1 MRHHARLPKLGSTR
15 DLTRVFWQDLPVDV
29 DATAAIKRYVRR
41 AHRKSIIEYRN
52 RMSAWDRSRGIR
64 PEVRGTDETLDR
76 LIGQPVSFSRFGDGE
91 FQLVFGASIY
101 YQERSLPLQAEL
113 KRILRST
120 RDDCLIGI
128 PDVFGNNDRMRP
140 MARDYWEGELR
151 PFRHN
156 YHRALDLKKTYY
168 DSFASRIYKDLE
180 DKAPARRRFEQWQR
194 VWEGKDLVIIEGALS
209 RLGVGNDLF
218 SNARRV
224 RRILGPA
231 ENAYSQYNELL
242 AAALACESSAL
253 FILALGPTA
262 TVLSYALCENGRRAL
277 DLGHIDI
284 EYEWFLRQE
293 ADVAI
298 RGKYTNEALGGRVVG
313 ECEHPDYDAQIIA
326 DLSGRDL

>member
-1 MRHHARLPKLGSTR
+1 
-15 DLTRVFWQDLPVDV
+15 
-29 DATAAIKRYVRR
+29 
-41 AHRKSIIEYRN
+41 
-52 RMSAWDRSRGIR
+52 
-64 PEVRGTDETLDR
+64 
-76 LIGQPVSFSRFGDGE
+76 
-91 FQLVFGASIY
+91 LVFGASIY

-262 TVLSYALCENGRRAL
+262 TVLSYASVRTVVEPRPRSHRHRIRG
-277 DLGHIDI
+277 
-284 EYEWFLRQE
+284 FLRQRLTWLSVE
-293 ADVAI
+293 I
-298 RGKYTNEALGGRVVG
+298 YQQALGGRVVG
-313 ECEHPDYDAQIIA
+313 ECEHLRCRHRRPEWPRSMA
-326 DLSGRDL
+326 DRITGIKSGNVPKFVDHAPRHRRPSKWRSPSATPRTW